1 MLPENHSS
9 RLRMMPD
16 NLNSLAA
23 PRRSAI
29 KSNPLPLFRTMTQP
43 DIHLRLAVPQDV
55 PVLRELIDASVRGL
69 QTQDYTP
76 AQIEGALQTVF
87 GVDSQL
93 IADGTYIVA
102 EAEAHAIDR
111 ARPKNAPFERIIVGC
126 GGWSKRKTLYG
137 GDHWTGR
144 EEALLDPLR
153 DAAKIRAFFIHPEW
167 ARHGVGSMI
176 LEACENAAKSAGFTR
191 YEMGATLTGAKLFG
205 ARGYVAVKPISIP
218 LVNGESLPVI
228 HMEKQA

>member
-1 MLPENHSS
+1 
-9 RLRMMPD
+9 MMQA
-16 NLNSLAA
+16 NI
-23 PRRSAI
+23 R
-29 KSNPLPLFRTMTQP
+29 
-43 DIHLRLAVPQDV
+43 LRLAVPEDV
-55 PVLRELIDASVRGL
+55 PVLRELINASVRGL

-76 AQIEGALQTVF
+76 AQIEGALKTVF

-102 EAEAHAIDR
+102 EAEPNSIERTEA
-111 ARPKNAPFERIIVGC
+111 KKSQFECMIVGC

-137 GDHWTGR
+137 SDHWTGR
-144 EEALLDPLR
+144 EDALLNPLR

-167 ARHGVGSMI
+167 ARRGVGSMI
-176 LEACENAAKSAGFTR
+176 LQACEDAARAAGFSR

-205 ARGYVAVKPISIP
+205 VKGYVAMKRISIP

-228 HMEKQA
+228 HMEKHA